1 MLSRFEEL
9 TLRSRIILAMT
20 VGVILLLIP
29 ALLFTF
35 ILRSTRT
42 TSTPTP
48 PIKFE
53 YCEAEPDALCIL
65 SFGRDGAGQAII
77 NFFVPEKKFPDFY
90 LIIKKAGTASRYECI
105 RNKQIK
111 TSVFCSGEALSLKQT
126 IQVDIHANDD
136 DRLLATGTFL
146 LEAFLVS
153 TPLAVSSGTVTTL
166 EEPTETMEI
175 METSTFE
182 DSEITETLPPEASET
197 SYPNPTSY
205 P

>member
-9 TLRSRIILAMT
+9 TLRNRIILAMM

-48 PIKFE
+48 PVKFE

-77 NFFVPEKKFPDFY
+77 NFFVPDKKFPDFY
-90 LIIKKAGTASRYECI
+90 LIIKKAGAESRYECI

-111 TSVFCSGEALSLKQT
+111 TSVFCSGEALSLQQT

-136 DRLLATGTFL
+136 GRLLATGTFL
-146 LEAFLVS
+146 LEAFLIS
-153 TPLAVSSGTVTTL
+153 TPVVDGTGTAAGTLQEPATTR
-166 EEPTETMEI
+166 ET
-175 METSTFE
+175 ETSTPE
-182 DSEITETLPPEASET
+182 VSETL
-197 SYPNPTSY
+197 YPDPY
-205 P
+205 PYPYP